1 MYRVR
6 SEYYKLF
13 LLSYNFEIIVTL
25 ENISHGFYMT
35 VWDNLVGLDR
45 TIGLKSMKLLQ
56 KLIQTQNSF
65 ISSQSG
71 LVKPKPIWDRC

>member
-6 SEYYKLF
+6 SEYYKIF
-13 LLSYNFEIIVTL
+13 LLSYNFKIIVTL
-25 ENISHGFYMT
+25 ENISRGFYMT
-35 VWDNLVGLDR
+35 VWDNLVGLDK

-71 LVKPKPIWDRC
+71 LVKPKPI

>member
-13 LLSYNFEIIVTL
+13 LLSYNFEILVAL

-35 VWDNLVGLDR
+35 VWDNLIGLDR

-56 KLIQTQNSF
+56 KLIQTQNYF

-71 LVKPKPIWDRC
+71 LVKPKPIWDLC